1 MQKFSFKI
9 QLDSMRLVP
18 AGMMLVWAV
27 QQSLALGSIEM
38 YLQSYLLLGIV
49 ILFSLF
55 AIWLGVRRA
64 FITRFEMVVISFMTI
79 ILVSSVLNGTD
90 IKNWIFICIAIFL
103 PLMLFRYYKTC
114 LPTLLVGL
122 LIGLTLSV
130 YAGLYDLLTH
140 PERWLNLERGDSMGY
155 LLGGNYNQMA
165 PIIMCAV
172 TVNLLCLKLSR
183 WFWLNAVP
191 LIVVCSVLLVIVNS
205 STALAGMALMLT
217 LQLIPFKRFQRFCI
231 YGILVSVVLFE
242 ILVCFQGK
250 GFENNEL
257 ARWIIMDI
265 LGKDMTFTYRT
276 DMWDSALRIIIQ
288 SPIYGY
294 GFPNPEW
301 YRANMSSLAVGPHNA
316 VLAML
321 IYGGIIGLGLYL
333 TMFFMVFKRTSPCKD
348 RSANVVLGALAVLS
362 LMMLFEIYTV
372 SFVVL
377 MFIIAYYY
385 PELEKT
391 CRKD

>member
-90 IKNWIFICIAIFL
+90 IKNWLFICIAIFL
-103 PLMLFRYYKTC
+103 PLMLFRYYKAC

-257 ARWIIMDI
+257 ARWIIIDI